1 MDRWDPCP
9 DDRLLFP
16 YFRKN
21 RGATPVRVDPD
32 FRRTGRAM
40 KFESLHTP
48 RRDRG
53 EPAEGD
59 LMGSNVNRDPL
70 SNFRRQSSHW
80 ELINVSPFFRSIPV
94 FVHLPFRPIRAALF
108 GTDKS
113 ELGALPFRAT
123 RALPPFAAFSFST
136 LCQRAI
142 PRRDRSLDGFP
153 NQARPFPSFACFD
166 LKLLHQGRSGTR
178 VARISL
184 R

>member
-1 MDRWDPCP
+1 MLDRWDPCP

-32 FRRTGRAM
+32 FCRSGRAM

-48 RRDRG
+48 RRDRA
-53 EPAEGD
+53 EATEGD

-94 FVHLPFRPIRAALF
+94 FVHLPFRPIRAARCLEPINPSWGLF
-108 GTDKS
+108 HS
-113 ELGALPFRAT
+113 ER
-123 RALPPFAAFSFST
+123 RALFLPS
-136 LCQRAI
+136 
-142 PRRDRSLDGFP
+142 PRFLF
-153 NQARPFPSFACFD
+153 RPFVSAQSRDEIVLWMAFRIRPVPSPACFD
-166 LKLLHQGRSGTR
+166 LKLLYQGRSGTR
-178 VARISL
+178 VTRISL